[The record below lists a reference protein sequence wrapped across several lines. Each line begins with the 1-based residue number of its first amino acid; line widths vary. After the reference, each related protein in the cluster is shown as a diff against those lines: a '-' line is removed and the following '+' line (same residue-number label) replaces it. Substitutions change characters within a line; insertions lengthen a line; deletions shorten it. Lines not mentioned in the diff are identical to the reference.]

1 MFMTANLRILPTA
14 EIRTSGKI
22 ANKFAFT
29 LYLIV
34 FLHHKF
40 ITISGDR
47 VSTTV
52 RNIAVFASGSG
63 SNAENLIRY
72 FNTMDTINSP
82 RIALV
87 VTNRPDAMVISRA
100 EKAGVPVRILTR
112 TQINDEATMMAL
124 MEEFA
129 IDAIVLA
136 GFLLMVPQFLL
147 RMYPDRIINIH
158 PSLLP
163 RHGGR
168 GMYGRHVHQAVID
181 SHDTI
186 TGITIHYVNEEYD
199 SGQILFQASV
209 PVTDTDT
216 ADTVEAKIHT
226 LEHEHFPQ
234 VIHQLWGI

>member
-1 MFMTANLRILPTA
+1 M
-14 EIRTSGKI
+14 
-22 ANKFAFT
+22 
-29 LYLIV
+29 
-34 FLHHKF
+34 
-40 ITISGDR
+40 
-47 VSTTV
+47 STTV

-72 FNTMDTINSP
+72 LNTMDSIHSP

-112 TQINDEATMMAL
+112 SQINDEAVMKAL

-136 GFLLMVPQFLL
+136 GFLLMVPLFLL

-163 RHGGR
+163 RYGGR

-181 SHDTI
+181 AHDTI

-199 SGQILFQASV
+199 SGQILFQTSV

-216 ADTVEAKIHT
+216 ADTVEAKIHA
-226 LEHEHFPQ
+226 LERENFPQ
-234 VIHQLWGI
+234 VVHQLWGI